1 MEAGLVTLLLTSAT
15 PGPLAAALWLQA
27 ASGALT
33 ITGVD
38 SHGGRAASHAAGEEG
53 HVEGGLDAGV
63 LLAQLVQVC
72 KQREV
77 NDGER
82 HVPGGGKEDE
92 DEQNQREKVSE
103 TQQGQSWL
111 RGIQQVPGRRAGSHP
126 SDFSTPE
133 MKTPA
138 HAEVKI
144 F

>member
-1 MEAGLVTLLLTSAT
+1 MEAGLVTLLLTSAA

-38 SHGGRAASHAAGEEG
+38 SHSGRAASHAAGEEG